1 MNELVTNLK
10 KLQAETIENL
20 KNSKS
25 DNTIRAYKADIAD
38 FISFCNKHKLRY
50 LPTDPNIVSLYLT
63 HLSKTHKFS
72 SLKRRLANLLFKL
85 LNLCV
90 FER

>member
-38 FISFCNKHKLRY
+38 FIIFC
-50 LPTDPNIVSLYLT
+50 II
-63 HLSKTHKFS
+63 
-72 SLKRRLANLLFKL
+72 
-85 LNLCV
+85 
-90 FER
+90 